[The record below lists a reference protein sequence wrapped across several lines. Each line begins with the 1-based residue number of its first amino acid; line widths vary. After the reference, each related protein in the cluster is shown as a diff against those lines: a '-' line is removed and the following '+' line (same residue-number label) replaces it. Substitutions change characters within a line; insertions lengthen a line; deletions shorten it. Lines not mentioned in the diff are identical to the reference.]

1 MCHDTQQAKATRRC
15 LEMTGVEDSAVDA
28 VGVDIFDGD
37 NGVVYCLM
45 LAPCS
50 MAYWTVDAADS
61 YSRYV
66 QYVVFWLE
74 KGILTQLE
82 LRLLVTSIYRSQQP
96 IDGTAH

>member
-1 MCHDTQQAKATRRC
+1 
-15 LEMTGVEDSAVDA
+15 
-28 VGVDIFDGD
+28 
-37 NGVVYCLM
+37 
-45 LAPCS
+45 